1 MESDSYLS
9 YSEEDTRAIGK
20 SFAEQLSHGDIITL
34 LGDLGAGKTE
44 FVRGICSYFSVN
56 EIVSSPTFTIMNQ
69 YFGNSPNGE
78 EFTIYHIDLYRI
90 NDPKELE
97 EIGFSECMADSK
109 AIKFVEWPEK
119 ADSFMPPI
127 HWQVDVG
134 VDEEHE
140 QQRTITMMFKGEV
153 QA

>member
-1 MESDSYLS
+1 MKYQFIAKNL
-9 YSEEDTRAIGK
+9 EDTYNLAILLAK
-20 SFAEQLSHGDIITL
+20 NSKNGDIFCL
-34 LGDLGAGKTE
+34 NGDLGAGKTE
-44 FVRGICSYFSVN
+44 FIRGICSYFSVN

-119 ADSFMPPI
+119 ADTFMPPI

-140 QQRTITMMFKGEV
+140 LQRTITMMFKGEI

>member
-1 MESDSYLS
+1 MESESYLS

-69 YFGNSPNGE
+69 YFGNSP
-78 EFTIYHIDLYRI
+78 
-90 NDPKELE
+90 K
-97 EIGFSECMADSK
+97 C
-109 AIKFVEWPEK
+109 
-119 ADSFMPPI
+119 
-127 HWQVDVG
+127 
-134 VDEEHE
+134 
-140 QQRTITMMFKGEV
+140 
-153 QA
+153 